1 MDRIWSVEIMKKL
14 NVDYIAEAGK
24 KAKGK
29 RPWFLDNPEVEKVLS
44 ITMAVAGELAVARE
58 RLDTLERILESKGIM
73 SREEIESYVP
83 SDNDAHERQTW
94 HAEYLARIMR
104 IIQQEREALETAPDM
119 NEAVED
125 LAKEFTTE

>member
-1 MDRIWSVEIMKKL
+1 MEIMKKL
-14 NVDYIAEAGK
+14 NVDYIADAGK

-44 ITMAVAGELAVARE
+44 ITMAIAGELAVARE

-73 SREEIESYVP
+73 NRDEIESFIP
-83 SDNDAHERQTW
+83 SENDANERQTW

-104 IIQQEREALETAPDM
+104 IIQQDREALETAPDM

-125 LAKEFTTE
+125 LVKEFTEE

>member
-1 MDRIWSVEIMKKL
+1 MKKIDI
-14 NVDYIAEAGK
+14 DYIAEAGN

-29 RPWFLDNPEVEKVLS
+29 RPWFMENKEVEKVLS
-44 ITMAVAGELAVARE
+44 ITMAIAGELAVARE

-73 SREEIESYVP
+73 SRDEIEAFVP
-83 SDNDAHERQTW
+83 SEKEAGERQTW